1 MATEEELL
9 NCFSMPGGQS
19 ITGRSSSIRNA
30 FVAAIIPITK
40 PSADEVESALRILGL
55 NPNDVRCAY
64 CGDRATEWD
73 HLRPLVSG
81 GKPTGYPSSIR
92 NLVPACGKCNQS
104 KGKTDWKVWMCGKAR
119 LSPTARGI
127 SDVAHRVK
135 RLEDYERWASCTPL
149 RIEELV
155 DRSSWHKYYKL
166 QKEILDKMREAQE
179 IADSLGKQIR
189 DRCSAG
195 V

>member
-9 NCFSMPGGQS
+9 SCFSMPSGQS

-40 PSADEVESALRILGL
+40 PSAAEVESVLQILGL

-64 CGDRATEWD
+64 CGDKASEWD
-73 HLRPLVSG
+73 HLRSLVSG

-104 KGKTDWKVWMCGKAR
+104 KGKSDWKVWMCGKAK
-119 LSPTARGI
+119 LSPTARGK
-127 SDVAHRVK
+127 SDVAQRVK
-135 RLEDYERWASCTPL
+135 QLEEYERWASCKRL

-155 DRSSWHKYYKL
+155 DRSTWNRYYEL
-166 QKEILDKMREAQE
+166 QKEILDKMQEAQG
-179 IADSLGKQIR
+179 IADSLRKQIR
-189 DRCSAG
+189 GRCASA
-195 V
+195 